1 MAVKFG
7 SCSSQ
12 VYVNDRQNRKNYLR
26 ILEVTTLILNQSC
39 LSLTKLSKIYK
50 LATENI
56 TEIYVS
62 LIGKDSER

>member
-1 MAVKFG
+1 MTEKIVKT
-7 SCSSQ
+7 Q
-12 VYVNDRQNRKNYLR
+12 YYLR
-26 ILEVTTLILNQSC
+26 ILEVTTLILNQRC
-39 LSLTKLSKIYK
+39 LSLTRLSRSYR